1 MLIPVRCFT
10 CGKEVSSKW
19 EEYME
24 RSTTTQDKAQILTS
38 LGFTRPC
45 CRTVLLTT
53 VDIMQKI
60 LKFEYPQEGSPAEQS
75 QKYTN

>member
-24 RSTTTQDKAQILTS
+24 RCTVSDDKAGILTQ
-38 LGFTRPC
+38 LGFKRPC
-45 CRTVLLTT
+45 CRTVMLTT

-60 LKFEYPQEGSPAEQS
+60 LKFEYPQEGLSKDEKFS
-75 QKYTN
+75 

>member
-10 CGKEVSSKW
+10 CGKEVSGMW

-24 RSTTTQDKAQILTS
+24 RCTTSNDKAKILTE
-38 LGFTRPC
+38 LGLKRPC
-45 CRTVLLTT
+45 CRTVMLTT

-60 LKFEYPQEGSPAEQS
+60 LKFEYPQEGFLADE
-75 QKYTN
+75 KMH

>member
-10 CGKEVSSKW
+10 CGKEVSSRW

-24 RSTTTQDKAQILTS
+24 RCAMSHDKAKILTD
-38 LGFTRPC
+38 LGFKRPC
-45 CRTVLLTT
+45 CRTVMLTT

-60 LKFEYPQEGSPAEQS
+60 LKFEYPQEGFAADE
-75 QKYTN
+75 KL